1 MSLFIRIQCYHL
13 LSLCCTE
20 KVIGA
25 FDFEKAFDI
34 LDQSHYLP
42 SLKNLIARLINFKQ
56 MYSQILKGVP
66 ASVKK
71 IYCDNIF
78 YAYYAKA
85 FSF

>member
-1 MSLFIRIQCYHL
+1 MLYGEGDWCIWFWEGFWYS
-13 LSLCCTE
+13 
-20 KVIGA
+20 G
-25 FDFEKAFDI
+25 
-34 LDQSHYLP
+34 P
-42 SLKNLIARLINFKQ
+42 KNLIARLINFKQ